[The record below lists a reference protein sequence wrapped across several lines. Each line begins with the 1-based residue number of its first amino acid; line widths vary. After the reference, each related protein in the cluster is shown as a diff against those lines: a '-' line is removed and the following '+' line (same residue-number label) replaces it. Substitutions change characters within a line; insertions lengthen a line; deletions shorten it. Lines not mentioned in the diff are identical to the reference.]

1 MAATDLSRQKADDAR
16 TSPAPETSGPPPEEI
31 PGATS
36 VREIAAGFWSI
47 SRPKRGL
54 AVASVVFATIA
65 GIFDGTALL
74 LLVPLL
80 QGTDS
85 HGKEPGPAS
94 PALEALGFHGRA
106 FIWACVVG
114 FGLMVL
120 TAAVGRFASAAA
132 LATARSRTE
141 AVIRKDLTKRLLG
154 MEWSA
159 FLMTRLG
166 DISSS
171 LLMESSQVG
180 AGIQMFFTSL
190 AAILVASF
198 YIALALFVSA
208 RLSAVIAGLA
218 LVTLFVLRPISR
230 RAESYTRSLG
240 ETTQEIARRVAD
252 VLGNLKFFRSTGT
265 RTRAEALFAASYDEY
280 ATQFRQ
286 TLVAPFAVHLG
297 YELTALV
304 FIVTMIAVAISG
316 ASKLTGATLIL
327 LAVFWRLSPQLR
339 LLQGG
344 MVQVR
349 VQYPWLVKWQER
361 VATAGAHRDRPSGT
375 GTPTFAERLT
385 VDHVSFS
392 FPGVPAC
399 VLDDVSW
406 ELQRGGVVALVG
418 ESGAGKTTTLDLVSG
433 LLVPT
438 EGSVLLDGL
447 PLTMLDVD
455 QWQSHIGLVLDQSPL
470 FHATVRENIVGDGEP
485 DDARVWQALVSANA
499 ATFVRELPV
508 ELDTV
513 IGERGGRLSGGQRQ
527 RIGLARALYRQPWLL
542 ILDEATSALDSVSE
556 GVVLEALESLRGD
569 VSMLIVAH
577 RLTTVR
583 MADRIYVLE
592 NGRTVQAGTWDEL
605 LAEREGTFARM
616 AAKQGIFGGPASVAS
631 H

>member
-1 MAATDLSRQKADDAR
+1 
-16 TSPAPETSGPPPEEI
+16 
-31 PGATS
+31 
-36 VREIAAGFWSI
+36 
-47 SRPKRGL
+47 
-54 AVASVVFATIA
+54 
-65 GIFDGTALL
+65 
-74 LLVPLL
+74 
-80 QGTDS
+80 
-85 HGKEPGPAS
+85 
-94 PALEALGFHGRA
+94 
-106 FIWACVVG
+106 
-114 FGLMVL
+114 
-120 TAAVGRFASAAA
+120 
-132 LATARSRTE
+132 
-141 AVIRKDLTKRLLG
+141 
-154 MEWSA
+154 
-159 FLMTRLG
+159 
-166 DISSS
+166 
-171 LLMESSQVG
+171 
-180 AGIQMFFTSL
+180 
-190 AAILVASF
+190 
-198 YIALALFVSA
+198 
-208 RLSAVIAGLA
+208 VIAGLA

-230 RAESYTRSLG
+230 RAESYTHSLST
-240 ETTQEIARRVAD
+240 TTQEIARRVAD

-265 RTRAEALFAASYDEY
+265 RTRAEALFATSYDEY

-286 TLVAPFAVHLG
+286 TLVAPYAVHLG

-304 FIVTMIAVAISG
+304 FIITMIAVAISG

-349 VQYPWLVKWQER
+349 VQYPWLLKWQER
-361 VATAGAHRDRPSGT
+361 VATAGAHQEQPSGK
-375 GTPTFAERLT
+375 GTPSFAERLT
-385 VDHVSFS
+385 VEHVSFS
-392 FPGVPAC
+392 FPGASAR

-406 ELQRGGVVALVG
+406 ELRRGGVVALVG
-418 ESGAGKTTTLDLVSG
+418 ESGAGKTTMLDLISG

-438 EGSVLLDGL
+438 EGTVQLDGL

-485 DDARVWQALVSANA
+485 DDARVWEALASANA
-499 ATFVRELPV
+499 ATFVRALPA

-556 GVVLEALESLRGD
+556 GAVLEALESLRGD

-592 NGRTVQAGTWDEL
+592 NGRTVQTGAWDEL
-605 LAEREGTFARM
+605 LADPEGTFARM